1 MQIIYHIGGKIGVE
15 TIVVKG
21 LLTED
26 TQCMYI
32 ESNNIKIAL
41 DNINSVEFIKINGL
55 GTMVQIKNYSDTI
68 FLAVPLIFIDKGTG
82 FAIIN
87 YFKTRKTGHL
97 LKLAMQ
103 YQEK

>member
-1 MQIIYHIGGKIGVE
+1 MQIIYHIGEKIGVE

-41 DNINSVEFIKINGL
+41 GK
-55 GTMVQIKNYSDTI
+55 
-68 FLAVPLIFIDKGTG
+68 
-82 FAIIN
+82 
-87 YFKTRKTGHL
+87 R
-97 LKLAMQ
+97 
-103 YQEK
+103 